1 MAGDLKMH
9 KHFAIIGA
17 GGHAK
22 VVVDA
27 LLTSG
32 DEVLGLYDDN
42 PALLGVEPIPGV
54 KVLGDTKDLPG
65 RMEMWKGMVILAVG
79 ENRMRF
85 RLSQQFSVTYGVACA
100 PSAVLGRGVRIGKG
114 SMILPSATVNIDTA
128 IGEHVILNTSCSV
141 DHDCVI
147 GDFVHI
153 GPGAH
158 LGGGVVIGEG
168 TFLGIGSSVIPGIR
182 IGRWSVI
189 GAGAVVTKDLP
200 DNCTAVGVPAKVIKT
215 REKGWHRA

>member
-1 MAGDLKMH
+1 MLER
-9 KHFAIIGA
+9 FAIVGA

-32 DEVLGLYDDN
+32 HEVLGFYDDN
-42 PALLGVEPIPGV
+42 PTLLGAEPIPGV
-54 KVLGDTKDLPG
+54 KVLGDTEHLPG
-65 RMEMWKGMVILAVG
+65 NLQHGNGAVILAVG
-79 ENRMRF
+79 ANRVRF
-85 RLSQQFSVTYGVACA
+85 RLSRRLSVPYGVAYA

-114 SMILPSATVNIDTA
+114 SMILPSATVNIDTV
-128 IGEHVILNTSCSV
+128 IGEHVILNTSSSV
-141 DHDCVI
+141 DHDCAI

-158 LGGGVVIGEG
+158 LGGGVVVGEG
-168 TFLGIGSSVIPGIR
+168 TFLGLGSSVIPGIR

-189 GAGAVVTKDLP
+189 GAGAVVTKDIP
-200 DNCTAVGVPAKVIKT
+200 DDCTAVGVPAKVIKT
-215 REKGWHRA
+215 REEGWHLP